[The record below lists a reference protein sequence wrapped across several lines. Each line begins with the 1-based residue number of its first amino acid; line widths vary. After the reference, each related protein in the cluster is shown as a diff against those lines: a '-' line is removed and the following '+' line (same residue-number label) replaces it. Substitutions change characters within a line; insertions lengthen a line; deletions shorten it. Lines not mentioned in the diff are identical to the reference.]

1 MLFLPCQFLRV
12 RSLQLRCSYVPKVA
26 SSVPACCVCSC
37 SCTIL
42 QSVHHQYE
50 EGMVHAIISKIQVR
64 EVNSARLP
72 TLGIYYFIC
81 PRHGTPDPC
90 VSIDSGQRCPP
101 QRPTKTSRIK
111 RAIWVVRSSRLK
123 GSSNTYRPS
132 VPKNNNPSCHRLLIV
147 RR

>member
-12 RSLQLRCSYVPKVA
+12 RSLQLRCSDVPKVA

-37 SCTIL
+37 TSTIL

-50 EGMVHAIISKIQVR
+50 EGMVHAIISKSR
-64 EVNSARLP
+64 YEKS
-72 TLGIYYFIC
+72 TLQGYLAIYYFIC

-111 RAIWVVRSSRLK
+111 RAIWVVRSSRLR
-123 GSSNTYRPS
+123 GSSNTYRPN
-132 VPKNNNPSCHRLLIV
+132 VPKNNNPSCHRRLIV
-147 RR
+147 RG